1 MSREHVKDLIEGIAT
16 GRSNTRDLLEQ
27 AVKDKAAAALDVKKV
42 SVAKGFFGQK
52 DE

>member
-1 MSREHVKDLIEGIAT
+1 MSKEHVKELVAGIAL
-16 GRSNTRDLLEQ
+16 GKSNARDLLEQ
-27 AVKDKAAAALDVKKV
+27 AVRDKAASALDVKKV